1 MRRDIQ
7 GLRGIAVLLVVLFHG
22 NLGFAGGFVGVDVFF
37 VISGFV
43 ITRVLF
49 RRHADDVSARLIL
62 RDFYI
67 RRVRRL
73 LPALGTVVGFTL
85 IASIFIESSFR
96 EQSRTALSGIASL
109 LFSANLRFMSEPD
122 GYFAL
127 DAQTNPFLHIWSLS
141 IEEQFYFVYPLFF
154 FLLYRRISQGAIRA
168 LWLGVFACASLAL
181 CLFFS
186 YGNLGGDNAERLAF
200 YLPLTRAWEFLAGA
214 LTFMCSNSLRL
225 SRLARCRRAS
235 VIGGFMGIGGSA
247 MFLDKGWLFPGL
259 VALVPVLST
268 AVLLYAGSI
277 TEVSLLRW
285 KPLVWLGDRSYG
297 WYLWHWPMIVFAM
310 HEFPRSRIAAPIA
323 AVASVIPAAAS
334 FAMIELPVRNRSGW
348 GSISNRIVWI
358 AFLIL
363 PLSLAIAM
371 GVRSLSVGRDSR
383 VADNIDQKYNS
394 IELCAMQELLCLP
407 NRGLSPIT
415 VLVGDSHAGM
425 IAKDF
430 DDAARMADLDSGIA
444 SILGCPFV
452 DSNVAFYLYN
462 FDKSN
467 LMTTTDCSAEYM
479 RLLDWVQES
488 RPAMVVLVNNSPLYT
503 QALGFDEQFDL
514 RVACMTGQG
523 SSCLP
528 GATFSQ
534 RIDYFGERLSKTVDE
549 FARYTQQVV
558 VSLPMPQMFREP
570 DQFIT
575 SSGLVGTPRA
585 AIDKFRDSL
594 LPTYQSLS
602 RKPNVILF
610 DPMDY
615 LCIDEICPNGDAEG
629 SWYSDNGHLG
639 PLGSARLKEPL
650 TQLFQQLFQR

>member
-49 RRHADDVSARLIL
+49 HKQADGLPASLIL

-67 RRVRRL
+67 RRIRRL

-85 IASIFIESSFR
+85 IASIVIESSNR
-96 EQSRTALSGIASL
+96 EQSRTAISGIASL
-109 LFSANLRFMSEPD
+109 LFSANLKFMSETD

-127 DAQTNPFLHIWSLS
+127 GAQTNPLLHIWSLS
-141 IEEQFYFVYPLFF
+141 IEEQFYFVFPLFF
-154 FLLYRRISQGAIRA
+154 FLLYRRIAHGTNRA
-168 LWLGVFACASLAL
+168 LWLGSFACASLAL
-181 CLFFS
+181 CVFFT

-200 YLPLTRAWEFLAGA
+200 YLPFTRAWEFLAGA
-214 LTFMCSNSLRL
+214 LSFLGSNS
-225 SRLARCRRAS
+225 SRFSGLARCRRAS
-235 VIGGFMGIGGSA
+235 VIVGFTGIVGSA
-247 MFLDKGWLFPGL
+247 IYLDKGWPFPGL
-259 VALVPVLST
+259 TALVPVLST
-268 AVLLYAGSI
+268 ASLLYAGSI
-277 TEVSLLRW
+277 KEVSLLRW

-297 WYLWHWPMIVFAM
+297 WYLWHWPMIVFVM

-323 AVASVIPAAAS
+323 AVASIIPATAS
-334 FAMIELPVRNRSGW
+334 FAMIELPIRNRSGW
-348 GSISNRIVWI
+348 GSISNRFVWI
-358 AFLIL
+358 VFLIL
-363 PLSLAIAM
+363 PLCLSISL
-371 GVRSLSVGRDSR
+371 GVRSLSVGGNSR
-383 VADNIDQKYNS
+383 VTDNIDRNYNS
-394 IELCAMQELLCLP
+394 IQLCAMQELLCLP
-407 NRGLSPIT
+407 NGELRPIT

-444 SILGCPFV
+444 SIFGCPFV

-462 FDKSN
+462 FEKSN
-467 LMTTTDCSAEYM
+467 LMTTTDCSAEYT

-488 RPAMVVLVNNSPLYT
+488 RPALVVLVNNSPLYT
-503 QALGFDEQFDL
+503 QAPGFDGQFDL

-523 SSCLP
+523 SNCLP

-534 RIDYFGERLSKTVDE
+534 RVDYFGERLSKTVDE
-549 FARYTQQVV
+549 LARYTQHVV

-570 DQFIT
+570 DQLIT

-594 LPTYQSLS
+594 LPVYQSLT
-602 RKPNVILF
+602 RNPNVILF

-615 LCIDEICPNGDAEG
+615 LCTDEICPNGDAVG

-650 TQLFQQLFQR
+650 TQLFQQLLQR